1 LYDTEVSRCKTKTG
15 ASWCFSL
22 CSYILLLSSLSDLLK
37 ILARIITIG
46 IPKGGVGKTTTA
58 VNLAASFAAFE
69 RRTLLIDADPF
80 GACSMSLGFTPEKTR
95 GGLYE
100 VFNFVYSMTQVI
112 HRTELAF
119 LDFVPANV
127 RTPQHEDRL
136 MRLSENRTMLRNV
149 LRQMLPHY
157 DYIIIDTP
165 PFLRGLATNALSCS
179 DSVLIPM
186 KSGHFSLEAVDKLFR
201 HLDWVRDTANK
212 SLQIEGILQTMYE
225 PHLKVTEITDR
236 ELQLRYR
243 KYLLRTV
250 IPKNTHLTEASFY
263 GKPAI
268 LFNATS
274 RGTLAYMELA
284 REMMG
289 RHAAASAQ
297 AGMAAEAIQGAGP
310 A

>member
-1 LYDTEVSRCKTKTG
+1 MG
-15 ASWCFSL
+15 
-22 CSYILLLSSLSDLLK
+22 
-37 ILARIITIG
+37 RIITIA

-80 GACSMSLGFTPEKTR
+80 GACSMSLGYTPEKTR

-112 HRTELAF
+112 HRTEMAF

-127 RTPQHEDRL
+127 KTPQHEDRL
-136 MRLSENRTMLRNV
+136 QRLSENRTMLRNV
-149 LRQMLPHY
+149 LRQLVPHY

-165 PFLRGLATNALSCS
+165 PFLRGLTTNALSCS
-179 DSVLIPM
+179 DSVLVPM

-201 HLDWVRDTANK
+201 HLEWIRETANRT
-212 SLQIEGILQTMYE
+212 LQVEGILQTMYE
-225 PHLKVTEITDR
+225 PHLKVTEISDR

-243 KYLLRTV
+243 KHLLRTS

-284 REMMG
+284 REMIS
-289 RHAAASAQ
+289 RHVVPNSAAPAAAAPASGLQ
-297 AGMAAEAIQGAGP
+297 GP
-310 A
+310 AQG